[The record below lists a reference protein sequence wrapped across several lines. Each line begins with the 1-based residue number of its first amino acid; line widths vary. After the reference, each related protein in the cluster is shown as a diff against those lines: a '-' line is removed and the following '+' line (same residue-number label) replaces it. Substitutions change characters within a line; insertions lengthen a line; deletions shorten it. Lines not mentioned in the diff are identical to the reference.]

1 MTYLEL
7 SAWFVGAAVVAAI
20 VLSVVSG
27 RHRAHLGAVAVTVVV
42 LFILT
47 AVFLSLIHI

>member
-27 RHRAHLGAVAVTVVV
+27 RHRAHLGAVAVT
-42 LFILT
+42 
-47 AVFLSLIHI
+47 LSLIHI